1 MSAPPTSNDSPSVA
15 PLAALGVVLDG
26 LHVAF
31 LGSGGD
37 GRVVFANRTAER
49 LLGTSL
55 EKLRDAAVGDALR
68 RLAPEVTLPLPLTE
82 PREVT
87 MTLEGPPRA
96 TLRGAAV
103 PWSRGAGEEP
113 GMVLALT
120 TRDDAERERDELLG
134 YYRFV
139 VEALPQMVWTAGP
152 DGAVDYMNVRW
163 REYTGLGDDDLL
175 GWAWA
180 SALHPE
186 DRARCAELWRTSVES
201 GRAYDIE
208 YRWRR
213 ADGAYRWMLGRAV
226 PLRDREGRV
235 TRWFG
240 TCTDIDDQKTL
251 LEERQRLL
259 ADLGAK
265 RALLDTIIQQMPA
278 GIVARDA
285 KTRELLFSNT
295 QFQSMVGATGPVGL
309 QHFVGED
316 PVMHADGR
324 PYTMEELP
332 IVRAMTSGEVVVDEE
347 LTMRRH
353 DGSEGSFRC
362 SATPIWGPGGEIL
375 AGALCLV
382 DVTDVKKRERERLGL
397 LAAEKAARAEAEA
410 ANRAKDEFLAM
421 ASHEL
426 RTPLNAIL
434 GWAQLLRSGKLD
446 ASAHLRAVETIERN
460 GRAQV
465 QLIEDILDGSR
476 IITGKL
482 HLEVRPFDMGDLV
495 RAALDA
501 VRPAAE
507 AKHIRLESVA
517 HPEPL
522 RMSGDPE
529 RLQQVV
535 WNLLSN
541 ALKFTP
547 KGGVVSIAWSRVGDD
562 VEIVVRDDGQGIAPD
577 FLPHVFERF
586 RQAEGSTTRRHG
598 GLGLGLALV
607 RHLAEAHGGTVRA
620 ESKGLGKGA
629 AFYVHLPMS
638 AAASEPSAR
647 PKTSDTDRV
656 TPTTLAAPQLQGV
669 TALVV
674 DDEPDARD
682 LVATVLRSKGAIVTT
697 AAGAEE
703 GVRCILR
710 NPPMVLLSDIAMPGM
725 DGYAFLAQ
733 VRTATG
739 AVGAALPAIA
749 ITAYAREEDRRRA
762 ASAGFQAHVA
772 KPVDPDHLV
781 TAVANLVPTHRE
793 AASPRSPRAARP
805 EVMAK
810 VLRSLE
816 RGGLVAALRTLN
828 ARSAHRFT
836 AVYRVDG
843 ATLRN
848 VALVDAEDDQVQ
860 IGEDVPLAASYCSLV
875 TAGDRTFTTE
885 DAREDDRL
893 RQHPARAAVRSYC
906 GVVLRD
912 AEGRPVG
919 TLCHFDLSPCDI
931 PVSEIPLLEAM
942 APHVAA
948 RLPSTAPR

>member
-1 MSAPPTSNDSPSVA
+1 MSASSNSKFSASVA
-15 PLAALGVVLDG
+15 PFEPADLGVLLDR
-26 LHVAF
+26 LEVA
-31 LGSGGD
+31 LVATD
-37 GRVVFANRTAER
+37 GEDRIVFANGTAGR
-49 LLGTSL
+49 LLGTPVDSL
-55 EKLRDAAVGDALR
+55 HGLAVEGALR
-68 RLAPEVTLPLPLTE
+68 RVDPRFVWRAPGLEPKELTLEASGAPLRLAVLPLVGGGAVFVLAERPGT
-82 PREVT
+82 
-87 MTLEGPPRA
+87 
-96 TLRGAAV
+96 GAA
-103 PWSRGAGEEP
+103 E
-113 GMVLALT
+113 
-120 TRDDAERERDELLG
+120 RDDLLA

-139 VEALPQMVWTAGP
+139 IEAMPQMVWTAGP

-163 REYTGLGDDDLL
+163 REYTGLRDEELL
-175 GWAWA
+175 GWAWQT
-180 SALHPE
+180 ALHPD
-186 DRARCAELWRTSVES
+186 DRERCARTWRTSVE
-201 GRAYDIE
+201 GGNVYDIE

-213 ADGAYRWMLGRAV
+213 ADGVYRWMLGRAV
-226 PLRDREGRV
+226 PLRDRDGRV

-240 TCTDIDDQKTL
+240 TCTDIDDQKML

-259 ADLGAK
+259 ADLESK
-265 RALLDTIIQQMPA
+265 QALLDTIIQQMPA

-285 KTRELLFSNT
+285 KTGQLLFSNT
-295 QFQSMVGATGPVGL
+295 QFQSMVGASGPVAL
-309 QHFVGED
+309 QYFVGD
-316 PVMHADGR
+316 SPIRHADGR
-324 PYTMEELP
+324 AYAMEELP
-332 IVRAMTSGEVVVDEE
+332 MVRAMTRGEVVVDEE
-347 LTMRRH
+347 FSMRRS
-353 DGSEGSFRC
+353 DGSEGAFRC
-362 SATPIWGPGGEIL
+362 SATPIWGSNGEIL
-375 AGALCLV
+375 AGALSLL

-434 GWAQLLRSGKLD
+434 GWAQLLRSGQLD

-482 HLEVRPFDMGDLV
+482 HLEVRPFEMNELV

-507 AKHIRLESVA
+507 AKQIRLEHTA
-517 HPEPL
+517 LAEPL
-522 RMSGDPE
+522 RMSGDAE

-547 KGGVVSIAWSRVGDD
+547 KGGTVAVKCTRIGDE

-607 RHLAEAHGGTVRA
+607 RHLTEAHGGTVRA
-620 ESKGLGKGA
+620 ESEGPGKGA

-638 AAASEPSAR
+638 AVASERPSMPSRTGEA
-647 PKTSDTDRV
+647 DRA
-656 TPTTLAAPQLQGV
+656 TPTTLSAPQLQGV

-674 DDEPDARD
+674 DDEADARD
-682 LVATVLRSKGAIVTT
+682 LVATVLRAKGAIVTT

-703 GVRCILR
+703 GLRLILR
-710 NPPMVLLSDIAMPGM
+710 NPPMVLLSDIAMPEV

-739 AVGAALPAIA
+739 AAGATLPAIA

-762 ASAGFQAHVA
+762 ASAGFQAHVP
-772 KPVDPDHLV
+772 KPVEPEPLIA
-781 TAVANLVPTHRE
+781 AVANLVPAVRE
-793 AASPRSPRAARP
+793 APTSRSPRAPRP
-805 EVMAK
+805 EAFQK
-810 VLRSLE
+810 LTRALE
-816 RGGLVAALRTLN
+816 LHGFTAALRILN

-836 AVYRVDG
+836 AVYRIDG
-843 ATLRN
+843 AMLRN
-848 VALVDAEDDQVQ
+848 VALVDAENAQVER
-860 IGEDVPLAASYCSLV
+860 GDDVPLEASYCSLV
-875 TAGDRTFTTE
+875 TARGRTFTTE
-885 DAREDDRL
+885 DATEDDRL
-893 RQHPARAAVRSYC
+893 RQHPARDVVRSYC
-906 GVVLRD
+906 GTVLRD
-912 AEGRPVG
+912 AEGRPLG
-919 TLCHFDLSPCDI
+919 TLCHFDPAPCDI
-931 PVSEIPLLEAM
+931 PVSEIPLLEAL
-942 APHVAA
+942 APYVAL
-948 RLPSTAPR
+948 RLLRES